1 MNQAKSISLL
11 ATSLCLLACSTP
23 QPQEEM
29 ARVEVPPPDIQ
40 RDLPLEQPPQAL
52 GRVCKLGTSCLD
64 LDPRPFELCLVSAKH
79 CVDKALEPIPAT
91 TPKTPEPDGPLAVS
105 GR

>member
-11 ATSLCLLACSTP
+11 ATSLCLLSCSTP

-29 ARVEVPPPDIQ
+29 ARVEVPPPEIQ
-40 RDLPLEQPPQAL
+40 RDLPLEQPPQ

-64 LDPRPFELCLVSAKH
+64 LDPRPFEICLVSAKH